1 MLAHQMHTQ
10 PTAMLPPTLPI
21 VVQVGFAGSRRLFA
35 TPDPGARQSRVWEEL
50 LLPQLIDR
58 LQSLPQRLGLGRQHL
73 LCGVSQ
79 LAVGADT
86 LFTRACQTMGLP
98 QRLLLPQPVE
108 AFLAAGA
115 PGQPDFS
122 VDDRERASHLMTS
135 AHIAE
140 LRVASTADER
150 GDRFE
155 DTNAAIVR
163 ESDVVVC
170 LLREGATGRPGG
182 SHELMQRARAA
193 GKPVLA
199 LEVLVQD
206 GRPALSP
213 WIDGAEGDH
222 GFRPPGMP
230 AELRDMNFPAPIP
243 GALPSAAAYIDA
255 VRRFASEETRRHSGG
270 FRRAAVAIIVMHIA
284 ATVLATLA
292 VKGGQPW
299 WIGGLLSGELLLLGV
314 GLGTHHRLH
323 RGGATRHWALTR
335 LLAETLR
342 SLRSVADTAVSLD
355 YARSLAFPASFEP
368 LLRTA
373 AVLHGLQALRLP
385 RSEWMAERDRY
396 VDARLTGP
404 DGQLN
409 YFGQAARNAQRRLAW
424 ANAGFWVF
432 SGTAFVVTTAKLA
445 VLFGLAPQAMAPA
458 ITAWG
463 GLLAIALP
471 VAAVGFL
478 SWAAASDL
486 EARTKTYGDMHVFL
500 SAQLER
506 LRRAGSPRDFA
517 QCVRETEVTILGE
530 NLGWFSRRLFRGV
543 A

>member
-1 MLAHQMHTQ
+1 MLAPQMHAQ
-10 PTAMLPPTLPI
+10 PTDVLPPTLPI

-35 TPDPGARQSRVWEEL
+35 TTDPGVQQSRVWEDL
-50 LLPQLIDR
+50 LLPQLIER
-58 LQSLPQRLGLGRQHL
+58 LQTLPQRLGLGRQHL

-86 LFTRACQTMGLP
+86 LFTRACQAMGLP
-98 QRLLLPQPVE
+98 QRLLLPQPGE

-115 PGQPDFS
+115 PGQPDFN
-122 VDDRERASHLMTS
+122 VEDRERACQLMTS

-182 SHELMQRARAA
+182 THELMQRARAA
-193 GKPVLA
+193 GKPVFA
-199 LEVLVQD
+199 LEVLLQD
-206 GRPALSP
+206 GQPVLSP
-213 WIDGAEGDH
+213 WIDGAEGH
-222 GFRPPGMP
+222 QTFQPPGMP
-230 AELRDMNFPAPIP
+230 AELQGMDFPAPTP

-255 VRRFASEETRRHSGG
+255 VRRFASEKTRRHSGG

-292 VKGGQPW
+292 AKGGQLW
-299 WIGGLLSGELLLLGV
+299 WIAGLLSGELLLLGV
-314 GLGTHHRLH
+314 GLSTHHRLH
-323 RGGATRHWALTR
+323 HGGATRHWALTR

-342 SLRSVADTAVSLD
+342 SLRSVADTAVNLD
-355 YARSLAFPASFEP
+355 YARTLAFPDSFGP

-385 RSEWMAERDRY
+385 RSEWIAERDRY
-396 VDARLTGP
+396 IGARLTGP
-404 DGQLN
+404 SGQLN
-409 YFGQAARNAQRRLAW
+409 YFEQAARNAQRRLAW

-445 VLFGLAPQAMAPA
+445 VLMGAASEAMAPA
-458 ITAWG
+458 ISAWG
-463 GLLAIALP
+463 GLLAIVLP

-506 LRRAGSPRDFA
+506 LRRANSPREFA
-517 QCVRETEVTILGE
+517 RCVRETEMTILGE
-530 NLGWFSRRLFRGV
+530 NLGWFSRRLFQGV